1 MSIGQRT
8 SRAIKIWGIA
18 AALLIA
24 PGMAKPAAA
33 HVAAAATAAESWQE
47 QSSADREQEA
57 RDREQEKRDR
67 EQEARDREQE
77 KRDREQEHLE
87 RLDELYSEGREAL
100 DEDRYDRAAEKFS
113 ELATLNGA
121 QTDAA
126 LYWKA
131 YAENKLGK
139 RDSALATIADLKK
152 RFPQSRWIKDAGALE
167 IEVKQS
173 TGQPPHPE
181 SQPEDELKLLAIQGL
196 MNSDPERAMPLLEKV
211 LNGTGTPKEKS
222 KALFVLA
229 QNGSAQS
236 REILARIARGQSNP
250 DLQRKAVE
258 YLGMFGGQQS
268 RQTLA
273 EIYASTSD
281 PSVKRAII
289 RSYMISGDKEHLFA
303 AAKSE
308 KDASLRAD
316 AIRQLGLVH
325 APEELR
331 QLYAAETSPEV
342 KKDILQAFFLSGD
355 AKFLAEAAQS
365 EKDPE
370 IRRTAIHNLGLVGSE
385 EAKQA
390 LPAIYAKETNR
401 ENKEAILNAL
411 FIQGNAHALVVIARG
426 EKDPE
431 LKKMAVSKLALMNS
445 KEGNDYLMEILQK

>member
-1 MSIGQRT
+1 MSMGKQT
-8 SRAIKIWGIA
+8 SRAAKIGMIA

-24 PGMAKPAAA
+24 PWMAKPAAA
-33 HVAAAATAAESWQE
+33 HGAAAATESWQE
-47 QSSADREQEA
+47 QGSADREQEA

-67 EQEARDREQE
+67 EEEARDREQE
-77 KRDREQEHLE
+77 KRDREQERLE
-87 RLDELYSEGREAL
+87 RLDELYSDGREAL

-113 ELATLNGA
+113 ELASLNGP

-126 LYWKA
+126 MYWKA
-131 YAENKLGK
+131 YAQNKLGK
-139 RDSALATIADLKK
+139 RDSALATIADLEKK
-152 RFPQSRWIKDAGALE
+152 YAQSRWIKDAKALE
-167 IEVKQS
+167 IEVRQS
-173 TGQPPHPE
+173 NGQPAHPE
-181 SQPEDELKLLAIQGL
+181 SQPDEELKMLAITGL
-196 MNSDPERAMPLLEKV
+196 MNSDPQRAMPLLEKV
-211 LNGTGTPKEKS
+211 LNGPGTPKEKS

-229 QNGSAQS
+229 QNGSPQS
-236 REILARIARGQSNP
+236 REILARIARGESNP

-258 YLGMFGGQQS
+258 YLGMFGGQES

-273 EIYASTSD
+273 TIYASTSD
-281 PSVKRAII
+281 VSVKRAII
-289 RSYMISGDKEHLFA
+289 RSYMIGGDKEHLFA

-308 KDASLRAD
+308 KDASLRAE
-316 AIRQLGLVH
+316 AIRQLGIMH

-342 KKDILQAFFLSGD
+342 KKDILQAFFLSRD
-355 AKFLAEAAQS
+355 AKFLADAAQS

-401 ENKEAILNAL
+401 ENKEVVLNAL

-431 LKKMAVSKLALMNS
+431 LKKTAVSKLALMNS

>member
-1 MSIGQRT
+1 MSMGQRT
-8 SRAIKIWGIA
+8 SRAIKVWGIA

-24 PGMAKPAAA
+24 PWMAKPAAA
-33 HVAAAATAAESWQE
+33 AATESWQE
-47 QSSADREQEA
+47 QSSADREQAAQDREQEKRDREEEA

-67 EQEARDREQE
+67 EQER
-77 KRDREQEHLE
+77 LE
-87 RLDELYSEGREAL
+87 RLDELYSDGREAL

-113 ELATLNGA
+113 ELASLNGP

-126 LYWKA
+126 MYWKA

-139 RDSALATIADLKK
+139 RDSALATIADLEKK
-152 RFPQSRWIKDAGALE
+152 YAQSRWIKDAKALE

-173 TGQPPHPE
+173 TGHPPNPDNQ
-181 SQPEDELKLLAIQGL
+181 SDEDLKLLALRGIMTG
-196 MNSDPERAMPLLEKV
+196 NPEKGVPMAEGI
-211 LNGTGTPKEKS
+211 LNGTGNPKLKS
-222 KALFVLA
+222 QALFLLA
-229 QNGSAQS
+229 QNGSPQS
-236 REILARIARGQSNP
+236 REVLARIAKGQSNP

-258 YLGMFGGQQS
+258 YLGMFGGQES

-273 EIYASTSD
+273 TIYASTSD
-281 PSVKRAII
+281 VSVKRAII

-316 AIRQLGLVH
+316 AIRQLGIMH

-342 KKDILQAFFLSGD
+342 KKDILQAFSGD
-355 AKFLAEAAQS
+355 AKFLADAAQS

-370 IRRTAIHNLGLVGSE
+370 IRRTAIRNLGLVGSE

-390 LPAIYAKETNR
+390 LLALYAKETNR

-411 FIQGNAHALVVIARG
+411 FIQGNAHALVTIARS
-426 EKDPE
+426 EKDLE
-431 LKKMAVSKLALMNS
+431 LKKIAVSKLALMNS

>member
-1 MSIGQRT
+1 MSIGVRT
-8 SRAIKIWGIA
+8 SRVMTIWMIA
-18 AALLIA
+18 AALLSA
-24 PGMAKPAAA
+24 PRLARPAAA
-33 HVAAAATAAESWQE
+33 HGSPGASAESWQE
-47 QSSADREQEA
+47 QDGQDRAQEARDRAQEKRDREEET

-67 EQEARDREQE
+67 EQERIDR
-77 KRDREQEHLE
+77 LE
-87 RLDELYSEGREAL
+87 ELYDDGREAL

-113 ELATLNGA
+113 ELASMNGP

-126 LYWKA
+126 IYWKA

-139 RDSALATIADLKK
+139 RDSALTTIADMKK

-173 TGQPPHPE
+173 TGQPAHPE
-181 SQPEDELKLLAIQGL
+181 SQPDEELKMLAIQGL
-196 MNSDPERAMPLLEKV
+196 MNSDPQRAMPLLEKV
-211 LNGTGTPKEKS
+211 LNGPGTPKEKS
-222 KALFVLA
+222 KAMFVLA
-229 QNGSAQS
+229 QSGSAQS
-236 REILARIARGQSNP
+236 REILGRIAKGQSNP

-258 YLGMFGGQQS
+258 YLGLFGGQQS

-281 PSVKRAII
+281 PSVKRAIL
-289 RSYMISGDKEHLFA
+289 RSYMIGGDKEHLFA

-308 KDASLRAD
+308 KDASLRTD

-342 KKDILQAFFLSGD
+342 KKGILQAFFLSGD
-355 AKFLAEAAQS
+355 AKFLSEAAQG

-370 IRRTAIHNLGLVGSE
+370 IRRTAIHNLGLIGSE
-385 EAKQA
+385 DARQA
-390 LPAIYAKETNR
+390 LPAIYAKETDR
-401 ENKEAILNAL
+401 ENKEAVLNAL
-411 FIQGNAHALVVIARG
+411 FIQGNAHALVTIARG

-431 LKKMAVSKLALMNS
+431 LRKLAVSKLSLMNS

>member
-1 MSIGQRT
+1 MSMGQGT
-8 SRAIKIWGIA
+8 SRAVKICTIA

-24 PGMAKPAAA
+24 PWMTKPASA
-33 HVAAAATAAESWQE
+33 HGAAAATESWQE
-47 QSSADREQEA
+47 QSGADREQEA

-67 EQEARDREQE
+67 EEEARDREQE
-77 KRDREQEHLE
+77 KRDREQERLE

-113 ELATLNGA
+113 ELTTLNGA

-139 RDSALATIADLKK
+139 RDSALTTIADLKK

-173 TGQPPHPE
+173 TGHPPNPDNQ
-181 SQPEDELKLLAIQGL
+181 SDEDLKLLALRGIMTG
-196 MNSDPERAMPLLEKV
+196 NPEKGVPMAEGI
-211 LNGTGTPKEKS
+211 LNGAGNPKLKS
-222 KALFVLA
+222 QALFLLA
-229 QNGSAQS
+229 QNGSPQS
-236 REILARIARGQSNP
+236 REVLARIAKGQSNP

-258 YLGMFGGQQS
+258 YLGMFGGQES

-273 EIYASTSD
+273 TIYASTSD
-281 PSVKRAII
+281 VSVKRAII
-289 RSYMISGDKEHLFA
+289 RSYMIGGDKEHLFA

-316 AIRQLGLVH
+316 AIRQLGIMH

-355 AKFLAEAAQS
+355 AKFLADAAQS

-390 LPAIYAKETNR
+390 LLAIYAKETNR
-401 ENKEAILNAL
+401 ENKEVVLNAL
-411 FIQGNAHALVVIARG
+411 FIQGNAHALVTIARS

-431 LKKMAVSKLALMNS
+431 LKKIAVSKLALMNS

>member
-1 MSIGQRT
+1 MSIGDRT
-8 SRAIKIWGIA
+8 SRTVKIGVLA

-24 PGMAKPAAA
+24 PRMARPAAA
-33 HVAAAATAAESWQE
+33 HGIAESAPELGQE

-77 KRDREQEHLE
+77 KRDREQERLE
-87 RLDELYSEGREAL
+87 RLDELYSDGREAL
-100 DEDRYDRAAEKFS
+100 DEDRYDRAADKFS
-113 ELATLNGA
+113 ELASMSGP

-126 LYWKA
+126 MYWKA

-139 RDSALATIADLKK
+139 RDSALATIADLEKK
-152 RFPQSRWIKDAGALE
+152 YAQSRWIKDAKALE
-167 IEVKQS
+167 IEVRQS
-173 TGQPPHPE
+173 NGQPAHPE
-181 SQPEDELKLLAIQGL
+181 SQPDEELKMLAITGL
-196 MNSDPERAMPLLEKV
+196 MNSDPQRAMPLLEKV
-211 LNGTGTPKEKS
+211 LNGPGTPKEKS

-236 REILARIARGQSNP
+236 REILARIAKGESNP

-281 PSVKRAII
+281 VSVKRAIL
-289 RSYMISGDKEHLFA
+289 RSYMIGGDKEHLLT
-303 AAKSE
+303 AAKGE
-308 KDASLRAD
+308 KDASLRAE
-316 AIRQLGLVH
+316 AIRQLGIVH

-331 QLYAAETSPEV
+331 QLYKTETSPEV
-342 KKDILQAFFLSGD
+342 KKDILQAFFLAGD
-355 AKFLAEAAQS
+355 AKFLAEAAQG

-370 IRRTAIHNLGLVGSE
+370 IRRTAIRNLGLVGSA
-385 EAKQA
+385 EAREA
-390 LPAIYAKETNR
+390 LPVIYAKETDR
-401 ENKEAILNAL
+401 ENKEAVLNAL
-411 FIQGNAHALVVIARG
+411 FIQGNAHALVAIARA
-426 EKDPE
+426 EKDPQ
-431 LKKMAVSKLALMNS
+431 LKKIAVSKLALMNS